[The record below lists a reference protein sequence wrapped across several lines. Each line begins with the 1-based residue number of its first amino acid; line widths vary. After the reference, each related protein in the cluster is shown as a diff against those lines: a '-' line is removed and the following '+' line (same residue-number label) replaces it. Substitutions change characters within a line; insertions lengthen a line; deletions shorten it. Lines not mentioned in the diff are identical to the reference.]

1 MSSTATP
8 AAPGHAFIPGSAK
21 MFWLVV
27 LLGALS
33 ALGPFS
39 IDTYLPAF
47 PSIAETY
54 HATVGAVEVT
64 LAVYFV
70 GLSLGQLLYGPFTD
84 AYGRKRPLYVGL
96 TLYVLASAG
105 CAFAPTIGV
114 LTALRFLQALGGCSA
129 MLIARTVVR
138 DYFPPREAARVFSF
152 LMLVIGVSPLIAPLV
167 GGYLVVH
174 GSWRTTFWLVST
186 MGTLCLLSVIMFLKE
201 SHPPECRQPVSL
213 SGTFRLYK
221 LLLTDRHFLVYA
233 IAGSLMSTGMFAYL
247 EGSPFVFIQL
257 FHIPADHFGYY
268 FGSVTL
274 CMVLGAQINGFLVK
288 NLEPARIFP
297 VVLMVAAVAGSI
309 LLLNAATGFGGF
321 FGILIPL
328 GCFVCCNGLSGPNA
342 TALAL
347 GPHGRVA
354 GNAAAVLGCIQFGLG
369 GLGGG
374 LVSLF
379 DNGTAMPMA
388 VTICAAGLL
397 GLTIQLLFARKPV
410 HSSGA

>member
-1 MSSTATP
+1 MSSTATVSSS
-8 AAPGHAFIPGSAK
+8 HAFVPGSAK

-27 LLGALS
+27 LLGALA

-47 PSIAETY
+47 PAIAETY
-54 HATVGAVEVT
+54 HASIGAVEVT

-70 GLSLGQLLYGPFTD
+70 GLSLGQLLYGPFAD
-84 AYGRKRPLYVGL
+84 AYGRKPPLYVGL

-105 CAFAPTIGV
+105 CAFAPNIGT
-114 LTALRFLQALGGCSA
+114 LTVLRFLQALGGCSA

-138 DYFPPREAARVFSF
+138 DYFPPREASRVFSF

-167 GGYLVVH
+167 GGWFVVH
-174 GSWRTTFWLVST
+174 GSWRTTFWMVST
-186 MGTLCLLSVIMFLKE
+186 MGTLCLLAVIVFLKE
-201 SHPPECRQPVSL
+201 SHPLERREPLSL
-213 SGTFRLYK
+213 SGTFRQYK
-221 LLLTDRHFLVYA
+221 RLLTDRHFLVYA

-257 FHIPADHFGYY
+257 FHVPADHFGYY

-274 CMVLGAQINGFLVK
+274 CMVLGAQINGFLVRTV
-288 NLEPARIFP
+288 EPAKIFS
-297 VVLMVAAVAGSI
+297 VVLMVAAAAGCI
-309 LLLNAATGFGGF
+309 LVINAATGFGGF

-328 GCFVCCNGLSGPNA
+328 GCFVCCNGLSFPNA

-347 GPHGRVA
+347 APHGRAA

-388 VTICAAGLL
+388 GIIGGAGLL
-397 GLTIQLLFARKPV
+397 GLTIQLLFARQSA
-410 HSSGA
+410 HSSKL

>member
-1 MSSTATP
+1 MSSQATTAAVP
-8 AAPGHAFIPGSAK
+8 HAYVPGSAR

-27 LLGALS
+27 LLGALA

-47 PSIAETY
+47 PAIAETY

-70 GLSLGQLLYGPFTD
+70 GLSLGQLLYGPFAD
-84 AYGRKRPLYVGL
+84 AYGRKPPLYVGL

-105 CAFAPTIGV
+105 CAFAPNIET
-114 LTALRFLQALGGCSA
+114 LTGLRFLQALGGCAA

-167 GGYLVVH
+167 GGWLVVH
-174 GSWRTTFWLVST
+174 GSWRTTFWMVST
-186 MGTLCLLSVIMFLKE
+186 MGTLCLVSVIAFLKE
-201 SHPPECRQPVSL
+201 SHPPERRQPLSL

-221 LLLTDRHFLVYA
+221 QLLTDRHFLVYA
-233 IAGSLMSTGMFAYL
+233 IAGSLLSTGMFAYL

-257 FHIPADHFGYY
+257 NHIPADHFGYY
-268 FGSVTL
+268 FGAITF
-274 CMVLGAQINGFLVK
+274 CMVVGSQINGFLVK
-288 NLEPARIFP
+288 RIEPARIFP
-297 VVLMVAAVAGSI
+297 VVLMIAAVAGVVLAI
-309 LLLNAATGFGGF
+309 NAGLHLGGF

-328 GCFVCCNGLSGPNA
+328 GFFICCNGLSFPNA

-347 GPHGRVA
+347 APHGRVA

-374 LVSLF
+374 LVGAL

-388 VTICAAGLL
+388 GIIGVAGLL
-397 GLTIQLLFARKPV
+397 ALTIQLVFARPAH
-410 HSSGA
+410 HSVS